1 MNRKNIKTGKNW
13 APHKNSRV
21 CSMHFVDGAPSTS
34 FPNPTLNLGKVSY
47 TEDAQIQ
54 APSKEYSPKTSG
66 SDPGTDVETIL
77 AHEDHTYTKTGEFN
91 CQSNCNCDCIA
102 RLSNKIIQLENTLK
116 MLAIKSDESFC
127 SGISL
132 ADMMDNTICANADN
146 KKYFTDRFLS
156 DDRSVKLNTG
166 LPNKGTFNKLL
177 QSGPARKLSIRAE
190 FLMVLMKLR
199 LGLTNEFLASIFSI
213 SASSCSTILTT
224 WIKFLS
230 VQLRGLVIW
239 PDKNLIR
246 TMLPASLAEK
256 YPSLRCILDCSE
268 TFTDKPRD
276 LKLQAA
282 TWSDYKK
289 HNTLKYL
296 VGIAPNSH
304 ISFMSKAWGGRTT
317 DRQIIQQSGFL
328 DLVDPHDLIIAD
340 RGFPIQEDLLFKMA
354 NLVIPPPSSGLE
366 QMYSQNVAQT
376 KKVANVRIHVE
387 RAINRLKW
395 FHILSSTLPVTMAH
409 LFDDILIICAALCN
423 LLPPLIV

>member
-1 MNRKNIKTGKNW
+1 MLKGSLNVICIALLIWGWLDSISSCLVLKTGLHFKNIF
-13 APHKNSRV
+13 AAIPQS
-21 CSMHFVDGAPSTS
+21 
-34 FPNPTLNLGKVSY
+34 
-47 TEDAQIQ
+47 
-54 APSKEYSPKTSG
+54 
-66 SDPGTDVETIL
+66 IL
-77 AHEDHTYTKTGEFN
+77 
-91 CQSNCNCDCIA
+91 
-102 RLSNKIIQLENTLK
+102 
-116 MLAIKSDESFC
+116 
-127 SGISL
+127 
-132 ADMMDNTICANADN
+132 
-146 KKYFTDRFLS
+146 
-156 DDRSVKLNTG
+156 SVKLNTG

-177 QSGPARKLSIRAE
+177 QVLTPRAAKIRYWAGTQKVISSKIRKFVQTPQKSGPARKLSIKAE

-256 YPSLRCILDCSE
+256 YPNLRCILDCSE
-268 TFTDKPRD
+268 TFIDKPRD
-276 LKLQAA
+276 RKLQAA

-296 VGIAPNSH
+296 VDIAPNCH

-328 DLVDPHDLIIAD
+328 DLVDPHDLIMAD

-366 QMYSQNVAQT
+366 QMCSQNVAQT